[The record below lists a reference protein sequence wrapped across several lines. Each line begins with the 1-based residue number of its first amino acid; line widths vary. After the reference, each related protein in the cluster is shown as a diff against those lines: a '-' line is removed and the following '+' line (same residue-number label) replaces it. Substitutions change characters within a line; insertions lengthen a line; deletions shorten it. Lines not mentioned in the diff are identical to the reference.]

1 MPEPLDESTRAVLEL
16 LNADGAVRMH
26 EGTPEAAREMIETMV
41 HLIDEPGPEVDSVED
56 TAVPGPAGN
65 VPVRVYRPEGSGR
78 TPGLLVFFHGGGFVI
93 GSPNTHDTQ
102 CRYLCKHA
110 GVVVVSVDYR
120 LAPEHPHPAAI
131 EDCYAAL
138 LWTAGNGELL
148 GADTSRLA
156 VGGDSA
162 GGNLSAVICQEARD
176 KGGPAISFQL
186 LWYPSVA
193 AKNEDN
199 FAKGSM
205 KECSEGYF
213 LDRPTMEWFY
223 GHYVPDDMDR
233 ADPRVAPLETEDLSG
248 LPPAFVLTAGYDPLR
263 DGGRDYARRMRE
275 AGVRVDYS
283 CYETT
288 IHGFINMTKA
298 VPVAMEALAES
309 ARKLGAALA

>member
-1 MPEPLDESTRAVLEL
+1 MPEPLDEGTRAVLEM
-16 LNADGAVRMH
+16 LNAEGVVHMH
-26 EGTPEAAREMIETMV
+26 EGTPEAAREMMETMV
-41 HLIDEPGPEVDSVED
+41 HLIDEPGPEVGSVED
-56 TAVPGPAGN
+56 SLVPGPAGEL
-65 VPVRVYRPEGSGR
+65 PVRIYRPEGTDR

-110 GVVVVSVDYR
+110 AVVVVSVDYR
-120 LAPEHPHPAAI
+120 LAPEHPHPAAV

-138 LWTAGNGELL
+138 LWAANNGELL
-148 GADTSRLA
+148 GADTARLA

-162 GGNLSAVICQEARD
+162 GGNLTAVITQQARD
-176 KGGPAISFQL
+176 KGGPAIIFQL
-186 LWYPSVA
+186 LWYPSVS
-193 AKNEDN
+193 AKNEN
-199 FAKGSM
+199 TFEEGSM
-205 KECSEGYF
+205 KEFSEGYF

-223 GHYVPDDMDR
+223 GHYIPEDTDT
-233 ADPRVAPLETEDLSG
+233 ADPRVAPLEAGDLAG

-275 AGVRVDYS
+275 AGVAVDYN

-298 VPVAMEALAES
+298 VPVATEALAES
-309 ARKLGAALA
+309 ARKLEAALA